1 MALSHFNNF
10 KDNLLKKKKKKLL
23 KPEVTIQSWSQIYNA
38 S

>member
-1 MALSHFNNF
+1 MASSHFNNF
-10 KDNLLKKKKKKLL
+10 KDNLLKKKKKLL